1 LRKLF
6 SGKPEHVVNL
16 FRFLA
21 EELREIMAELGFRT
35 INDMVGRVQFLKV
48 KDNLTNWKAKKIDLS
63 GILHPVTNSGGLTL
77 YNSEKQDH
85 GMDNILDWRL
95 LEAAQ
100 PALEDK
106 TPVFAAF
113 DVKNVDRTTGTLLS
127 NEISKKYG
135 SVGLPD
141 NTINFKFK
149 GSAGQSFGA
158 FAAKGISFELE
169 GEANDYVGKGLS
181 GAQLAIYPAEN
192 STFTP
197 EDNII
202 IGNVALYGATSG
214 EVFIRGMAGERFAV
228 RNSGATTVVE
238 GVGDHCCE
246 YMTGGRTLILGETG
260 RNFAAGMSGGLAWV
274 YNPNNTFSEN
284 CNTEMVDL
292 DPLSIQD
299 EEQITALLRKHI
311 HLTGSEVAK
320 HLLSN
325 WKKAASQFV
334 KVYPKEYKKVLEK
347 LQYQTIG

>member
-1 LRKLF
+1 M
-6 SGKPEHVVNL
+6 
-16 FRFLA
+16 A

-35 INDMVGRVQFLKV
+35 VNEMVGRVQFLKV

-63 GILHPVTNSGGLTL
+63 GILHPVNHQKDMTL

-85 GMDNILDWRL
+85 GMDEILDWKL

-106 TPVFAAF
+106 TPVFASF
-113 DVKNVDRTTGTLLS
+113 DVRNVDRTIGALLS

-135 SVGLPD
+135 SLGLPD

-149 GSAGQSFGA
+149 GSAGQSFAA

-181 GAQLAIYPAEN
+181 GAQLAIYPSERA
-192 STFTP
+192 TFTP
-197 EDNII
+197 EENII

-238 GVGDHCCE
+238 GIGDHGCE
-246 YMTGGRTLILGETG
+246 YMTGGRSLILGETG
-260 RNFAAGMSGGLAWV
+260 RNFAAGMSGGIAWV

-299 EEQITALLRKHI
+299 EEQITALLHKHI
-311 HLTGSEVAK
+311 HLTGSKVAQ

-325 WKKAASQFV
+325 WRKASSQFV
-334 KVYPKEYKKVLEK
+334 KVFPKEYKKVLEK
-347 LQYQTIG
+347 SAYQTVS